1 MFCFPQAE
9 DAEEIVELISS
20 NATALAKTMKKQKEE
35 EERKKEGSKGKGK
48 GKGKGEKKKKNKQTV
63 AKKEDEQEQQE
74 QEEEEE
80 ENDVVTSMGSAPEAA
95 PSAPPKKSRRRFS
108 ISQGGS
114 KSPDVNQAPLQE
126 GMYAVKQGSK
136 KLELQVGSM
145 ALQVF
150 KGGKPVENILY
161 KDMLGWAEMS
171 GGGGLEIEL
180 SDDRVLQV
188 R

>member
-1 MFCFPQAE
+1 LFCFPQAE

-35 EERKKEGSKGKGK
+35 EERKEGSKGR
-48 GKGKGEKKKKNKQTV
+48 GKGKGEKKKNKQTV

-74 QEEEEE
+74 QEEE

>member
-35 EERKKEGSKGKGK
+35 EERKEGSKGR
-48 GKGKGEKKKKNKQTV
+48 GKGKGEKKKNKQTV

-74 QEEEEE
+74 QEEE

>member
-1 MFCFPQAE
+1 LFCFPQAE

-35 EERKKEGSKGKGK
+35 EERKEGSKGR
-48 GKGKGEKKKKNKQTV
+48 GKGKGEKKKNKQTV

>member
-1 MFCFPQAE
+1 MLKLIILPRQAR
-9 DAEEIVELISS
+9 D
-20 NATALAKTMKKQKEE
+20 NNTYTGKQQH
-35 EERKKEGSKGKGK
+35 SKR
-48 GKGKGEKKKKNKQTV
+48 E
-63 AKKEDEQEQQE
+63 
-74 QEEEEE
+74 
-80 ENDVVTSMGSAPEAA
+80 
-95 PSAPPKKSRRRFS
+95 
-108 ISQGGS
+108 
-114 KSPDVNQAPLQE
+114 SPDVHQAPLQE

-188 R
+188 RKQRLVTTFMYTNDHFYQDRLGTNIGKTQKDYRCCSTRRRRVV

>member
-35 EERKKEGSKGKGK
+35 EERKEGSKGRGR
-48 GKGKGEKKKKNKQTV
+48 GKGEKKKNKQTV

>member
-35 EERKKEGSKGKGK
+35 EERKEGSKGR
-48 GKGKGEKKKKNKQTV
+48 GKGKGEKKKNKQTV